1 MIASRFTAVAPSRAV
16 FVSPPGTESKE
27 MPQPPAIAAEP
38 ATLDAL
44 DATLLD
50 LLQRDASLPLRVL
63 AERAG
68 TSPATCQ
75 RRLAQLRATGV
86 LQRQV
91 ALVDRQRVG
100 RPLTVFVSVEL
111 AQQNAALL
119 TQFEQRMAAED
130 AVMACY
136 EVSGEFDFLLIVSA
150 ESMAQYHAFT
160 REVFTSHH
168 NVRNFKS
175 TFAMNCS
182 KFETR
187 VPLPT
192 ARRVGPAR

>member
-1 MIASRFTAVAPSRAV
+1 MAR
-16 FVSPPGTESKE
+16 K
-27 MPQPPAIAAEP
+27 PAHTTRP
-38 ATLDAL
+38 ALLDAL
-44 DATLLD
+44 DLALLD
-50 LLQRDASLPLRVL
+50 LLQRDASLPVRALADRV
-63 AERAG
+63 G

-75 RRLAQLRATGV
+75 RRIAQLRESGV

-91 ALVDRQRVG
+91 AIVDRRLVG

-119 TQFEQRMAAED
+119 TQFEQRMAADD

-136 EVSGEFDFLLIVSA
+136 EVSGEFDFLLVVSA
-150 ESMAQYHAFT
+150 ESMEQYHAFT
-160 REVFTSHH
+160 REAFSSNR

-175 TFAMNCS
+175 MFAMNCS

-187 VPLPT
+187 VPL
-192 ARRVGPAR
+192 RPAEA

>member
-1 MIASRFTAVAPSRAV
+1 MPR
-16 FVSPPGTESKE
+16 SPVIGK
-27 MPQPPAIAAEP
+27 PPVV
-38 ATLDAL
+38 LDAL
-44 DATLLD
+44 DTALLD
-50 LLQRDASLPLRVL
+50 LLQRDAALPVRAL
-63 AERAG
+63 ADQVG
-68 TSPATCQ
+68 SSPATCQ
-75 RRLAQLRATGV
+75 RRIAQLRECGV

-91 ALVDRQRVG
+91 AIVDRRLVG

-111 AQQNAALL
+111 DQQNAALL

-150 ESMAQYHAFT
+150 ESMEQYHAFT
-160 REVFTSHH
+160 RDAFSSLH

-175 TFAMNCS
+175 MFAMNCS

-187 VPLPT
+187 VPLRT
-192 ARRVGPAR
+192 TGPR